1 MLLGSQTRTGRGSTA
16 LEGVDAT
23 GRPIHARNKH
33 GEAICGSPLRKK
45 PGKICHKTMLAA
57 NGRCDL
63 HGGKTPYGLAH
74 PRWSA
79 SKFAGALDPV
89 RAEQLMRFLEDP
101 NYLSLQE
108 EIAMTDVEQLD
119 LYLELNAID
128 PSAMRKMIDLH
139 DAMNDAAD
147 FAEATGDNTALVAL
161 ARDVAAYG
169 RAVTKRNALRGE
181 LRETR
186 KHRKELVEVEMTR
199 IWKGRTQVPIDR
211 VFALITSIALVI
223 RSAVMDILPKE
234 YHTALLMRIQR
245 DVNRLLPTINLGGSQ
260 ASNSTQPQSSLP
272 AGNDDEN

>member
-1 MLLGSQTRTGRGSTA
+1 
-16 LEGVDAT
+16 
-23 GRPIHARNKH
+23 
-33 GEAICGSPLRKK
+33 
-45 PGKICHKTMLAA
+45 
-57 NGRCDL
+57 
-63 HGGKTPYGLAH
+63 
-74 PRWSA
+74 
-79 SKFAGALDPV
+79 
-89 RAEQLMRFLEDP
+89 
-101 NYLSLQE
+101 
-108 EIAMTDVEQLD
+108 
-119 LYLELNAID
+119 
-128 PSAMRKMIDLH
+128 LH